1 MPTSIDRRCAI
12 ACIGA
17 TLAPVLPGT
26 AQPTSLR
33 EGRQAILE
41 LREEAEA
48 WTRGERGLPEEPDYA
63 RRCVLTIERDYL
75 LEQLCRRHATGRH
88 AVDSYVRWQLTS
100 YAPRID
106 ELKGW
111 QVDKVI
117 RTLPCLITNPTA
129 GAAVIS
135 HFNALRER
143 CKTDRANVDVMKHD
157 WERLCGER
165 DHQETLNVPA
175 RRYAEYWLEHAKET
189 QGNGGSLEPRIAWAS
204 LRLGLKA
211 AWKVATEKGRLTRA
225 LSERRGD
232 PSFDSRRRR
241 ALIGEI
247 RDACGL
253 SYEVLDDI
261 RFYPK
266 LAPRLTLGTRRI
278 SEDDAIRWIDALQ
291 DEGD

>member
-1 MPTSIDRRCAI
+1 MPTSINRRRAI

-17 TLAPVLPGT
+17 TLAPIRPT
-26 AQPTSLR
+26 AAQPASLR
-33 EGRQAILE
+33 EGRQAILD
-41 LREEAEA
+41 LREEADA
-48 WTRGERGLPEEPDYA
+48 WTRGERELPEHPDYA
-63 RRCVLTIERDYL
+63 RRCLLTIERDDL
-75 LEQLCRRHATGRH
+75 LDQLCRTHTSRP
-88 AVDSYVRWQLTS
+88 AVDAYVRWQLTS

-106 ELKGW
+106 ELKDW

-117 RTLPCLITNPTA
+117 RTLPRLITNPTA
-129 GAAVIS
+129 GEAVIS

-143 CKTDRANVDVMKHD
+143 CKTDRAYVDVMKHD

-165 DHQETLNVPA
+165 DLQETLNVPA
-175 RRYAEYWLEHAKET
+175 RRYAEYWLEHARET

-204 LRLGLKA
+204 LRLGLRA

-225 LSERRGD
+225 LSERRGN
-232 PSFDSRRRR
+232 PSFEHRQRR

-278 SEDDAIRWIDALQ
+278 SEDDAVRWIDALQ